1 MFMLFIVIAIM
12 FVIYIYVNRDD
23 YDYVKETMKVNTMMK
38 LKENKSK
45 LRDVRME
52 LIMRTD
58 IETPM
63 SLIYSMS
70 EDIMREWLSEGDEAR
85 DINVIINEYLDYYEK
100 KCKNMSKNCN

>member
-1 MFMLFIVIAIM
+1 MLFIVIAIM

-58 IETPM
+58 IETPF
-63 SLIYSMS
+63 SLIDSMS

>member
-1 MFMLFIVIAIM
+1 MLFIIIAIM

-23 YDYVKETMKVNTMMK
+23 YDYDYVKKTMKVNIMMK

-58 IETPM
+58 IGTPW
-63 SLIYSMS
+63 SLIDGMS
-70 EDIMREWLSEGDEAR
+70 KEIMREWLSEDDEAR

-100 KCKNMSKNCN
+100 ICKNM